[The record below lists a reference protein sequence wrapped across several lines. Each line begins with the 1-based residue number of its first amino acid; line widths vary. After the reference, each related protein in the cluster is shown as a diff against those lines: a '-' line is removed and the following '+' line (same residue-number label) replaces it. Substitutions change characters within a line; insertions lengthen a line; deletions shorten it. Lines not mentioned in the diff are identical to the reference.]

1 MDFLVFFDN
10 DFKAVMPELYLF
22 TAILLLLSYGVIYST
37 SKIFN
42 YPIIQLNLGWLSVLT
57 LLMTFFLLISNPIG
71 TASVF
76 NNLLII
82 DAFSTFVK
90 ILIVISS
97 IVCILMSMSYL
108 EYKKVNSFE
117 YFILIL
123 LAVLGMI
130 CLVSSNDLLSIYMSI
145 ELMSLSFYIL
155 AAYKR
160 NSEFSG
166 EAGLKYFILG
176 AVSSGLLLFGISMIY
191 GFTGLTN
198 FEELAKLLTGI
209 HGMVNPVTYNGILV
223 GILFV
228 TVSLLFKVAAAPFH
242 MWSPDVYEGAPTPV
256 TAFFSIVPK
265 MAVFALMIRLF
276 YSTFFDFIGFWQPIF
291 LYSGVLSMV
300 IGSVGAL
307 YQKKIKRLMAYSG
320 IANVGYMLAGLGS
333 GTVESVAGLILYLLI
348 YVVMTA
354 GFFSF
359 VLGTQT
365 SKDSKLNMH
374 IADLV
379 NLGKVNPVLAFSVTL
394 ILFSMVGLPP
404 LAGFFGKFYLF
415 LAVIQSELYVVA
427 IIGVLSS
434 VVAAFYYI
442 RIIKIMFFGT
452 SGYYTTYKAMDKL
465 NTLVLSSSLF
475 FLIFLFA
482 YPHPFLLCIHKISLG
497 LCL

>member
-1 MDFLVFFDN
+1 
-10 DFKAVMPELYLF
+10 
-22 TAILLLLSYGVIYST
+22 
-37 SKIFN
+37 
-42 YPIIQLNLGWLSVLT
+42 
-57 LLMTFFLLISNPIG
+57 
-71 TASVF
+71 
-76 NNLLII
+76 
-82 DAFSTFVK
+82 
-90 ILIVISS
+90 
-97 IVCILMSMSYL
+97 
-108 EYKKVNSFE
+108 
-117 YFILIL
+117 
-123 LAVLGMI
+123 MI
-130 CLVSSNDLLSIYMSI
+130 CLVSSNDLLAIYLSI

-176 AVSSGLLLFGISMIY
+176 AFASGLLLFGISMIY

-198 FEELAKLLTGI
+198 FEDLAKLLTGI
-209 HGMVNPVTYNGILV
+209 NGTVNSVTYNGILI

-228 TVSLLFKVAAAPFH
+228 SVSLLFKVAAAPFH

-276 YSTFFDFIGFWQPIF
+276 YSTFFDFISFWQPIF

-300 IGSVGAL
+300 IGSIGAL

-333 GTVESVAGLILYLLI
+333 GTVESVSGLMLYLLI
-348 YVVMTA
+348 YVVMTI

-365 SKDSKLNMH
+365 TKESKLNTH

-379 NLGKVNPVLAFSVTL
+379 NLGKVNPVLAIAVTF
-394 ILFSMVGLPP
+394 IIFSMVGLPP
-404 LAGFFGKFYLF
+404 FAGFFGKFYLF
-415 LAVIQSELYVVA
+415 LAVIQSDLYVVA

-442 RIIKIMFFGT
+442 RIIKIMFFG
-452 SGYYTTYKAMDKL
+452 SSDHYTTYKTMDKL
-465 NTLVLSSSLF
+465 NTLVLSSAIF
-475 FLIFLFA
+475 FLIFFFA

>member
-1 MDFLVFFDN
+1 MDFLVFLDN
-10 DFKAVMPELYLF
+10 DFKVVMPELYLF
-22 TAILLLLSYGVIYST
+22 TAILILLSYGVVYST

-42 YPIIQLNLGWLSVLT
+42 YPIIQLNVGWLSTLILGIT
-57 LLMTFFLLISNPIG
+57 LLLLISNPLS

-82 DAFSTFVK
+82 DSFSNFVK

-97 IVCILMSMSYL
+97 IICIFMSMGYL
-108 EYKKVNSFE
+108 EYKKINSFE
-117 YFILIL
+117 YFVLLL

-130 CLVSSNDLLSIYMSI
+130 CLVSSNDLLAIYMSI

-176 AVSSGLLLFGISMIY
+176 AFSSGLLLFGISMIY

-198 FEELAKLLTGI
+198 FEELSKLLTGI
-209 HGMVNPVTYNGILV
+209 NGMSDSITYNGILI

-265 MAVFALMIRLF
+265 MAVIALMVRLF
-276 YSTFFDFIGFWQPIF
+276 YSTFFDFICFWQPLF
-291 LYSGVLSMV
+291 LYSGILSMIV
-300 IGSVGAL
+300 GSVGAL

-320 IANVGYMLAGLGS
+320 IANVGYMLAGLAS
-333 GTVESVAGLILYLLI
+333 GTVESIDGLLLYLLI
-348 YVVMTA
+348 YVVMNI

-365 SKDSKLNMH
+365 TKDSKLNTH

-379 NLGKVNPVLAFSVTL
+379 NLGKVNPVLAISITF

-404 LAGFFGKFYLF
+404 FAGFFGKFYLF
-415 LAVIQSELYVVA
+415 LSVIQSELYTVA

-452 SGYYTTYKAMDKL
+452 SGIYTTYKIMDKL

>member
-1 MDFLVFFDN
+1 L
-10 DFKAVMPELYLF
+10 
-22 TAILLLLSYGVIYST
+22 
-37 SKIFN
+37 
-42 YPIIQLNLGWLSVLT
+42 
-57 LLMTFFLLISNPIG
+57 
-71 TASVF
+71 
-76 NNLLII
+76 
-82 DAFSTFVK
+82 
-90 ILIVISS
+90 
-97 IVCILMSMSYL
+97 
-108 EYKKVNSFE
+108 
-117 YFILIL
+117 
-123 LAVLGMI
+123 
-130 CLVSSNDLLSIYMSI
+130 
-145 ELMSLSFYIL
+145 
-155 AAYKR
+155 
-160 NSEFSG
+160 
-166 EAGLKYFILG
+166 
-176 AVSSGLLLFGISMIY
+176 
-191 GFTGLTN
+191 
-198 FEELAKLLTGI
+198 
-209 HGMVNPVTYNGILV
+209 TYNGILV

-300 IGSVGAL
+300 IGSIGAL

-320 IANVGYMLAGLGS
+320 IANVGYMLAGLAS
-333 GTVESVAGLILYLLI
+333 GTIESIDGLLLYLLI
-348 YVVMTA
+348 YVVMTT

-359 VLGTQT
+359 VLGTQST
-365 SKDSKLNMH
+365 KDSKLNMH
-374 IADLV
+374 VSDLV
-379 NLGKVNPVLAFSVTL
+379 NLGKVNPILAFSITL

-415 LAVIQSELYVVA
+415 LAVIQSELYAVA

-434 VVAAFYYI
+434 VIAAFYYI

-452 SGYYTTYKAMDKL
+452 SNVYTTYKAMDKL